1 VIFSQFPSQLHR
13 DHRID
18 QQQKIRCGQVATHSA
33 QPVRNVP
40 PDCLAPLG
48 VVRRICCLEGNV
60 DNGSSVNAAGDAIEP

>member
-1 VIFSQFPSQLHR
+1 
-13 DHRID
+13 
-18 QQQKIRCGQVATHSA
+18 
-33 QPVRNVP
+33 VRNVP